1 MSKNKP
7 NRDETRR
14 KLKDKIAKTN
24 VVKALFNGFLG
35 KVDTSFFGNTNPY
48 NETNI
53 AEFKKGLKKLDKE
66 ALQLYDKGMEGPI
79 LTRIIGEENLTKEQL
94 KSILPALKKVGVNFN
109 PSGLLDK
116 VNLRRD
122 SQELLP
128 VLVEQDVQGGLPEAL
143 EKHNQ
148 EEVERRAA
156 AAKEQAER
164 RAAAAKKK
172 AKKATNDALDEFLN
186 KEVQTWKEIAKKY
199 SQGKDLYGKGT
210 IDNFLVDLQKADKDA
225 IKDYDVSNKGPILT
239 RILNNEKLTPKQV
252 TELLPKLS
260 EAGVNFTPEKA
271 ETPPLV
277 QVAEAWKKNEGQKN
291 SKDVYLKLAKEL
303 VINGAHAN
311 AKGKDGQNIFKIVP
325 AEHKAE
331 LRTALIEAQKEIGQ
345 KIRANHTK
353 QSAIEDAK
361 NVAKRMA
368 NFLSKHTVKKKVF
381 EVNDTQ
387 RDVLRKQQKA
397 AGKAIRGG
405 RW

>member
-7 NRDETRR
+7 NRDEARQ
-14 KLKDKIAKTN
+14 KMKDKIEKTD

-35 KVDTSFFGNTNPY
+35 KVDKSLFGNTNPY
-48 NETNI
+48 NEKNI
-53 AEFKKGLKKLDKE
+53 AEFKKGLKELDKE
-66 ALQLYDKGMEGPI
+66 ALQRYDKGMGRPI

-109 PSGLLDK
+109 PSGLLDQ

-128 VLVEQDVQGGLPEAL
+128 VLVEQGVKGGVPEAL

-148 EEVERRAA
+148 EKVERRVVAEKKAA
-156 AAKEQAER
+156 E
-164 RAAAAKKK
+164 AAKKK
-172 AKKATNDALDEFLN
+172 NEKATKDVLDKFLN
-186 KEVQTWKEIAKKY
+186 KKDDVSKEYVKRKLRD
-199 SQGKDLYGKGT
+199 KELYGKGT
-210 IDNFLVDLQKADKDA
+210 ISNFSSALEKADRDA
-225 IKDYDVSNKGPILT
+225 IREYDVSNKGPILT
-239 RILNNEKLTPKQV
+239 RILNNEKLTPERV

-260 EAGVNFTPEKA
+260 EAGVSFTPETA

-291 SKDVYLKLAKEL
+291 IKDVYLELAKRL
-303 VINGAHAN
+303 VINGAHADV
-311 AKGKDGQNIFKIVP
+311 KGKDGQNIFKIVP

-397 AGKAIRGG
+397 AGRAIRGG